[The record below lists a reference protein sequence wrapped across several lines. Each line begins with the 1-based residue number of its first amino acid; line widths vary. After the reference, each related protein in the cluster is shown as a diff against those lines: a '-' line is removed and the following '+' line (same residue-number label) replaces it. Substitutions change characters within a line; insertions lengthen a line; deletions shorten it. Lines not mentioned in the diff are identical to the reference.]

1 MTRRKPV
8 SLIVMMVLAVA
19 VMVMSSKVSPPE
31 GFQPVLAM
39 PRVPST
45 SEAYDMNG
53 QLIGS
58 LTPEYRKEVD
68 IDNVSPYLLDAI
80 VAVED
85 SRFYKHPGIDPV
97 AVLRALLIDLREG
110 RVVEG
115 GSTIT
120 QQTAK
125 NVFLTQERTWKR
137 KVKEVYYA
145 LMLEHYYTKKEILEL
160 YLNQIYFGH
169 GAYGIESAA
178 RTFFNKSS
186 ADLNLPESALLAGLT
201 RSPAAYSPFNHPEN
215 AKYRRNLVLDR
226 MVEAGRLDAEQAR
239 QAEAQPIMVVEGN
252 RQVQPAAFVLQA
264 VRDYLVNKYPD
275 LSNQLMN
282 AGLKVYTT
290 IDLGMQQAAETAFY
304 HGLADM
310 PADLEGALVS
320 VDPSNGYIKA
330 LVGGRNINRAEFNR
344 ALEARRQPGSAMK
357 PFLYTAAVDNGM
369 TAASMILCDPVYFPQ
384 PDGTVYQPQDY
395 GDQPYHYRSFT
406 LKEALMVS
414 DNVVSVKLNQQVD
427 PSVMADYAKRMG
439 IKSPLRAYI
448 SLALG
453 TSEVT
458 PLEMAAAYCPLANG
472 GVGVEPLLILRVA
485 GARGDIIEENLPQLK
500 QSIDPRTAYIVT
512 DMLKGVLQP
521 GGTASHLNRIVGR
534 PTAGKTG
541 TTDERRDAWFVGF
554 TPDLSTAVYTGYDT
568 PEKSVGVGGRV
579 AGPIW
584 AEFTRDAL
592 KNVPSREFVMP
603 PGLVSLSICADSGWV
618 AGPDC
623 VRPIPMV
630 FRSGTEPGAFGW
642 YPPMKQPGE
651 GPTVSEKSLPLYM
664 HIFPEWLPRSSRLML
679 PK

>member
-1 MTRRKPV
+1 MAGRRTAFLMV
-8 SLIVMMVLAVA
+8 VVLIASASALAGR
-19 VMVMSSKVSPPE
+19 MLPHPE
-31 GFQPVLAM
+31 GFQPALAL
-39 PRVPST
+39 PRVPNA
-45 SEAYDMNG
+45 SEAYDING
-53 QLIGS
+53 RLIGS

-80 VAVED
+80 VSVED
-85 SRFYKHPGIDPV
+85 IRFYKHPGIDPI
-97 AVLRALLIDLREG
+97 AVGRALLIDLREG
-110 RVVEG
+110 RIVEG

-125 NVFLTQERTWKR
+125 NVFLSQERTWKR
-137 KVKEVYYA
+137 KFKELYYA
-145 LMLEHYYTKKEILEL
+145 LLLEHYYTKKEILEL
-160 YLNQIYFGH
+160 YINQIYFGH

-186 ADLNLPESALLAGLT
+186 SELSLPEAALLAGLT

-215 AKYRRNLVLDR
+215 AKHRRDVVLDR
-226 MVEAGRLDAEQAR
+226 MVEAGRLDEGTAR
-239 QAEAQPIMVVEGN
+239 QAEAQPIEVVEGS

-282 AGLKVYTT
+282 AGIKVYTT
-290 IDLGMQQAAETAFY
+290 IDLDMQQAAETAFY

-320 VDPSNGYIKA
+320 VDPGNGYIKA
-330 LVGGRNINRAEFNR
+330 LVGGRNLNRAEFNR

-357 PFLYTAAVDNGM
+357 AFLYTAAIDTGM
-369 TAASMILCDPVYFPQ
+369 TAASLIQCDPVYFPQ
-384 PDGTVYQPQDY
+384 PDGTVYQPMDY
-395 GDQPYHYRSFT
+395 GDQPYHYRPFT
-406 LKEALMVS
+406 LKEALMIS
-414 DNVVSVKLNQQVD
+414 DNVVAVKLNQQVG
-427 PSVMADYAKRMG
+427 PPVMADYARRMG

-472 GVGVEPLLILRVA
+472 GVGVEPLLVLRVT
-485 GARGDIIEENLPQLK
+485 GARGDIIEENFPKLR
-500 QSIDPRTAYIVT
+500 QSIDPQTAYIAA

-534 PTAGKTG
+534 PAAGKTG
-541 TTDERRDAWFVGF
+541 TTNERRDAWFVGF
-554 TPDLSTAVYTGYDT
+554 TPDLSTAVYAGYDT

-584 AEFTRDAL
+584 AEFTREAL
-592 KNVPSREFVMP
+592 KDIPPRDFTMP
-603 PGLVSLSICADSGWV
+603 PGMVSLSICADTGWV
-618 AGPDC
+618 AEPGC
-623 VRPIPMV
+623 VRPILMV
-630 FRSGTEPGAFGW
+630 FRPGTEPGAFW
-642 YPPMKQPGE
+642 WPPPTGQPG
-651 GPTVSEKSLPLYM
+651 GAPAAPDKKLLLYM
-664 HIFPEWLPRSSRLML
+664 RTFPEWLPRSDRNLL
-679 PK
+679 PF